1 MPDTR
6 LPERQLPKRLI
17 YLFGIAGN
25 AGVSPALQQL
35 ADEGCEII
43 IPSVPGFDGQSGF
56 VAPFEYLDWLATFWD
71 SIDATG
77 ATPCPVVGA
86 SIGGMIAADLAAMRP
101 EAVTKLALLAPF
113 GIADASNPGFDLYAV
128 RGPERLP
135 HLFAKGVPAA
145 FNARFADKGEEE
157 APVALYLSEIAAASM
172 VWPLGD
178 RGLARRIHRISCPKL
193 VLWGEQDELLPHGLI
208 ERWGGGDVI
217 AGAGHL
223 LEWDTPGE
231 VASQLRTFLKD

>member
-1 MPDTR
+1 MIGGRPV
-6 LPERQLPKRLI
+6 PERLI

-25 AGVSPALQQL
+25 TGVSPALQQL
-35 ADEGCEII
+35 ADDGCEIL
-43 IPSVPGFDGQSGF
+43 IPSVPGFDGGTGF

-71 SIDATG
+71 AIDALG

-101 EAVTKLALLAPF
+101 EAVTKLVLLAPF
-113 GIADASNPGFDLYAV
+113 GIADAANPGFDLYGV
-128 RGPERLP
+128 RGPDRMP
-135 HLFAKGVPAA
+135 HLFAKGVPEA
-145 FNARFADKGEEE
+145 FNTRFADKGEEE
-157 APVALYLSEIAAASM
+157 APVAQYLSDIASASM

-178 RGLARRIHRISCPKL
+178 RGLKNRIHRITCPKL
-193 VLWGEQDELLPHGLI
+193 VLWGEQDELLPNGLI

-223 LEWDTPGE
+223 LEWDTPDE
-231 VASQLRTFLKD
+231 VATHLRRFLEN

>member
-1 MPDTR
+1 VPDAR
-6 LPERQLPKRLI
+6 HPERLI

-25 AGVSPALQQL
+25 AGTSPALQQL

-43 IPSVPGFDGQSGF
+43 TPSVPGFDGVSGF

-71 SIDATG
+71 SIDASA

-128 RGPERLP
+128 RGTDRLQ
-135 HLFAKGVPAA
+135 HLFAKGVPEA
-145 FNARFADKGEEE
+145 FNNRFADRGEEE
-157 APVALYLSEIAAASM
+157 APVALYLSEIAAASLT
-172 VWPLGD
+172 WPLGD
-178 RGLARRIHRISCPKL
+178 RGLARRIHRITCPKL
-193 VLWGEQDELLPHGLI
+193 VLWGEQDELLPPGLI
-208 ERWGGGDVI
+208 ERWGGGDCGGGVV
-217 AGAGHL
+217 AGAGHM
-223 LEWDTPGE
+223 LEWDTPDE
-231 VASQLRTFLKD
+231 VASKLRTFLKD